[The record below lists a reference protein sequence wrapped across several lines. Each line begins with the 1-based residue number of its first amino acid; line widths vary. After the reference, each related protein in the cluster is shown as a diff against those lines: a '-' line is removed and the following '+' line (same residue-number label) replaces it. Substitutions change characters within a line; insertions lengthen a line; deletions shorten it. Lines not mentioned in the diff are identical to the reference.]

1 MDVFYFSARYVI
13 EEEDYGEC
21 EQHGFLVAESFN
33 KAMDWIVDYF
43 RDDLISVEISFIGDT
58 GLIST
63 ENKEIAEAFKKSYV
77 KTHYGEDEE

>member
-1 MDVFYFSARYVI
+1 MDVFYFSARYVV
-13 EEEDYGEC
+13 EEENYKEY
-21 EQHGFLVAESFN
+21 EPHGFLVAESFN

-63 ENKEIAEAFKKSYV
+63 ENKEVAEAFKKSYV
-77 KTHYGEDEE
+77 KTHYGEDE

>member
-13 EEEDYGEC
+13 EEEDYRES

-77 KTHYGEDEE
+77 KTHYGEDE